1 MLERSL
7 SMRELPGSMPGFS
20 NCVDQNQDVST
31 HFPVLNIRD
40 PLLLRCSNEK
50 RHFEIWHFSQTTG
63 CKPKIKSSI
72 PNGGLAQMEERSL
85 CMREVPGSIPG
96 SSTFEVRLCLYLPD
110 MSEVSRQASRDG
122 RAV

>member
-1 MLERSL
+1 
-7 SMRELPGSMPGFS
+7 MRELPGSMPRFS

-31 HFPVLNIRD
+31 HFTVLNIRD

-50 RHFEIWHFSQTTG
+50 RHFETTG

-96 SSTFEVRLCLYLPD
+96 SSTFEVRLCLYLAD